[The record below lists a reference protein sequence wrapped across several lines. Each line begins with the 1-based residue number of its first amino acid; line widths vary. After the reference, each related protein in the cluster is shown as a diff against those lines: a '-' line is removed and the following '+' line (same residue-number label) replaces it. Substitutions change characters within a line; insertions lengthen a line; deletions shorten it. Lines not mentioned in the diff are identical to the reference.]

1 MRHGFS
7 KMIILGIIA
16 AWQLSAATV
25 TVAQDNT
32 VNSTSAPETGIYWGE
47 TFQALASGS
56 NLTFNFYSTP
66 PLNSTTQEAFGTLYL
81 LNQEYTGL
89 PTDLSSST
97 PGYMGS
103 ASASGGLWTIT
114 SFTSGSIIAGDQYWV
129 FTAAAQPSIYTIST
143 PVPPDGSYFFE
154 DNVEMP
160 GFNALTD
167 ENHVFNSDL
176 NFLATTN
183 TGERE
188 DTPEPTTLL
197 LMAPALLLVL
207 RRRLTR

>member
-1 MRHGFS
+1 
-7 KMIILGIIA
+7 
-16 AWQLSAATV
+16 
-25 TVAQDNT
+25 
-32 VNSTSAPETGIYWGE
+32 
-47 TFQALASGS
+47 
-56 NLTFNFYSTP
+56 
-66 PLNSTTQEAFGTLYL
+66 
-81 LNQEYTGL
+81 
-89 PTDLSSST
+89 
-97 PGYMGS
+97 
-103 ASASGGLWTIT
+103 
-114 SFTSGSIIAGDQYWV
+114 
-129 FTAAAQPSIYTIST
+129 
-143 PVPPDGSYFFE
+143 
-154 DNVEMP
+154 MP